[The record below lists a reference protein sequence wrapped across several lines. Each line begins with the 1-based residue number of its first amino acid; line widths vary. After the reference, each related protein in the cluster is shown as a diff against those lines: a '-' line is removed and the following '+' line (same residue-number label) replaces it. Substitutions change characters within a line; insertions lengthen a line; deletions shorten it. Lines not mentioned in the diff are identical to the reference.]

1 VASYQSAWAPV
12 QTEVP
17 QRPAGIASGTVL
29 GLAAMAAV
37 GATGA
42 IGLAAPARAA
52 TVSDTLTLSNKGTV
66 SVADH
71 SNDALPAGATA
82 VGSRLLDPGTALAER
97 IRTQSA
103 QQRADADDAARRQA
117 AAAAAAKAEAT
128 AKAEAEERA
137 QAAARAEAAA
147 QAEAESRAA
156 QLAAEQAVQHEQALR
171 AEALAQENAQRAAEQ
186 ARDAEAEQARDAEAE
201 QARSAQDLGELVVP
215 VPGAV
220 PGAGFGQSGSYWS
233 HLHTGLDLAAAT
245 GTPVVAVG
253 RGTVTSAGWAGAYGY
268 RIVETL
274 PDGTEIWYCQLSS
287 IGVGGGEVTAGQP
300 IGRVGATGNV
310 SGPHL
315 HLEVRPGGGE
325 PVDPSVWL
333 AEHGLGI

>member
-1 VASYQSAWAPV
+1 MASYQSAWAPV

-186 ARDAEAEQARDAEAE
+186 ARDAEAEQAR
-201 QARSAQDLGELVVP
+201 SAQDLGELVVP

>member
-1 VASYQSAWAPV
+1 M
-12 QTEVP
+12 P

-171 AEALAQENAQRAAEQ
+171 AEALAQENAQAAARAAAQ
-186 ARDAEAEQARDAEAE
+186 AEARAAEQARDAEAE